1 MKSGKVAIFVK
12 GNELSGYPS
21 DLLIDGDVVKSYNL
35 EFECEVNGVTMVI
48 GKSLSSELIKKLRD
62 KGITFLKLNS
72 LDEVEGLNLDIILP
86 IEFKN
91 RRGWKCGKK
100 GF

>member
-1 MKSGKVAIFVK
+1 MKKIAIFIK
-12 GNELSGYPS
+12 NGEISEYPS
-21 DLLIDGDVVKSYNL
+21 DLLIDGKIIKSKNL
-35 EFECEVNGVTMVI
+35 EFECEKNRINIVI

-62 KGITFLKLNS
+62 RGIVFLKLNS
-72 LDEVEGLNLDIILP
+72 LDEIEGLNLDIILP

-91 RRGWKCGKK
+91 KRGWKCGKK